1 VKNESEY
8 AVHLQKDG
16 VTESFLPGDEI
27 PAWAARLIKN
37 PLVTGDAVEEDGVVK
52 EKEHRSPAKK
62 APAKAAPKAD
72 KADDEKADPDA

>member
-1 VKNESEY
+1 MKNESEY

-52 EKEHRSPAKK
+52 EHKVPAKK
-62 APAKAAPKAD
+62 APAKAAAKEAAEEKKDEAD
-72 KADDEKADPDA
+72 A